1 MVSTMTMTDDKTTD
15 APPDPESFAA
25 LFEEESLRHVVKEGD
40 IVKGKVIHIGKDHVV
55 VDIGYKSEGT
65 IPLYEFT
72 QADGTVGIKE
82 GDEID
87 VFLESREDENGL
99 CVLSKEKADRLKVWD
114 EISGA
119 CERDELIEGTI
130 SARVKG
136 GLSVTIRGGV
146 KAFLPG
152 SQVDLRPVR
161 NLDAFIGKAH
171 RFKVIKFNKKRGN
184 IVLSRRVL
192 LEKERAEMKEQT
204 LEKLKEGQI
213 VEGIVKN
220 LTEYGAFI
228 DLGGIDGLLHIT
240 DMSWGRIT
248 HPSEMFQVG
257 DHVRVK
263 VLKFNAETERVSLG
277 LKQISE
283 DPWTHA
289 QEKYPPGTVVRGKV
303 VSLKDYGA
311 FIELEQGIEGL
322 VHISEM
328 SWTRRV
334 KHPSKVVAVGDTV
347 EAVVLDIDPRQ
358 NRISLGMKQLE
369 PNPFASLK
377 EKYPPGTVVKGVVRN
392 IADFGIFVEIEEGID
407 GLVHVSDLSW
417 TQRVKHPSE
426 LYQKGDEVESVVLNI
441 DFDGEKPKVSLGIKQ
456 LVPDP
461 WDRIPYDYPPG
472 KIVEAKVIKVLDFGA
487 FVEIEKGVEGLIHVS
502 EFSDERVEDP
512 KAFVKSGQILKAEI
526 IGVDTAE
533 RKDRPVVPRRAA
545 GRGVGRRAGLHGRR
559 ADGDAGR
566 RHARQARAPHGPK
579 PKGQGRQER
588 QGRVDPRSPTP
599 TSTVIMSPEEERPA
613 IGGEPPGAQA
623 APSASSAEVARAA
636 RVPLPASRTIS
647 WLRQFAKLWGFALFC
662 IFVVYVFREVAL
674 PFLFAILVAYILAPL
689 VERLGRLR
697 LGGRP
702 FPRALAVILL
712 YVNILA
718 ALGLFIGYFIPK
730 LSGDF
735 ARLFREAPALFSRLN
750 NEYLPRAGAW
760 VDKRFGP
767 ESEDDEPAELDS
779 PTPRPPRDA
788 LHGIIVEPLPDG
800 RYRSIC
806 GASPSRYS
814 RRAAAGTSSRRHT
827 RTRPRRSR
835 VANGSARSRSGSRS
849 A

>member
-1 MVSTMTMTDDKTTD
+1 MVTQDGQGEED
-15 APPDPESFAA
+15 FAA
-25 LFEEESLRHVVKEGD
+25 LLAESFSQDNVKEGE
-40 IVKGKVIHIGKDHVV
+40 ILRGTVISVGKDFAI
-55 VDIGYKSEGT
+55 VDVGYKSEGQVS
-65 IPLYEFT
+65 LEEFRM
-72 QADGTVGIKE
+72 ADGSIGVKS
-82 GDEID
+82 GDVVD
-87 VFLESREDENGL
+87 VLLEARENDMGMV
-99 CVLSKEKADRLKVWD
+99 VLSKEKADRFKVWD
-114 EISGA
+114 EISAA
-119 CERDELIEGTI
+119 CERDELIEGVIT
-130 SARVKG
+130 ARVKG

-161 NLDAFIGKAH
+161 NLDAFLNQSFK
-171 RFKVIKFNKKRGN
+171 FKVIKFNKKRGN

-192 LEKERAEMKEQT
+192 LEKERAALKEST
-204 LEKLKEGQI
+204 LERLKEGQI

-240 DMSWGRIT
+240 DMSWGRVN
-248 HPSEMFQVG
+248 HPSELFQVG

-311 FIELEQGIEGL
+311 FIELEEGIEGL

-334 KHPSKVVAVGDTV
+334 KHPSKVVAVGDVV

-487 FVEIEKGVEGLIHVS
+487 FVEIERGVEGLIHVS

-512 KAFVKSGQILKAEI
+512 KAFVKPGQILKAEI
-526 IGVDTAE
+526 IGVDTEARKIGLSFRGALRAE
-533 RKDRPVVPRRAA
+533 ETADAQGVTGAVPTATL
-545 GRGVGRRAGLHGRR
+545 G
-559 ADGDAGR
+559 DGMRD
-566 RHARQARAPHGPK
+566 HL
-579 PKGQGRQER
+579 
-588 QGRVDPRSPTP
+588 
-599 TSTVIMSPEEERPA
+599 
-613 IGGEPPGAQA
+613 AQ
-623 APSASSAEVARAA
+623 
-636 RVPLPASRTIS
+636 LT
-647 WLRQFAKLWGFALFC
+647 
-662 IFVVYVFREVAL
+662 
-674 PFLFAILVAYILAPL
+674 
-689 VERLGRLR
+689 
-697 LGGRP
+697 
-702 FPRALAVILL
+702 
-712 YVNILA
+712 
-718 ALGLFIGYFIPK
+718 
-730 LSGDF
+730 
-735 ARLFREAPALFSRLN
+735 APAK
-750 NEYLPRAGAW
+750 EQDEKDAKDAA
-760 VDKRFGP
+760 DAT
-767 ESEDDEPAELDS
+767 DDES
-779 PTPRPPRDA
+779 
-788 LHGIIVEPLPDG
+788 
-800 RYRSIC
+800 
-806 GASPSRYS
+806 
-814 RRAAAGTSSRRHT
+814 
-827 RTRPRRSR
+827 
-835 VANGSARSRSGSRS
+835 
-849 A
+849 

>member
-1 MVSTMTMTDDKTTD
+1 MNLMSTNTPFDGE
-15 APPDPESFAA
+15 ESFAA
-25 LFEEESLRHVVKEGD
+25 LFEESLKREDLKEGD
-40 IVKGKVIHIGKDHVV
+40 IVKGKVIALGNENVI
-55 VDIGYKSEGT
+55 VDIGYKSEGA
-65 IPLYEFT
+65 IPLHEFV
-72 QADGTVGIKE
+72 DGEGKVAVKV
-82 GDEID
+82 GDEVD
-87 VFLESREDENGL
+87 VFLESREDEDGL

-114 EISGA
+114 EISAA

-161 NLDAFIGKAH
+161 NLDAYIGKAH

-192 LEKERAEMKEQT
+192 LEKERAELKEQT
-204 LEKLKEGQI
+204 LDKLKEGQI

-240 DMSWGRIT
+240 DMSWGRVT
-248 HPSEMFQVG
+248 HPSELFQVG

-263 VLKFNAETERVSLG
+263 VLKFNSETERVSLG
-277 LKQISE
+277 LKQMME

-322 VHISEM
+322 IHVSEM

-334 KHPSKVVAVGDTV
+334 KHPSKVLAIGDTV

-407 GLVHVSDLSW
+407 GLVHISDLSW

-426 LYQKGDEVESVVLNI
+426 LYQKGDEVEAVVLNI
-441 DFDGEKPKVSLGIKQ
+441 EFDGEKPKVSLGIKQ

-461 WDRIPYDYPPG
+461 WDRIPYDYPIG
-472 KIVEAKVIKVLDFGA
+472 RIVDAKVIKVLDFGA

-502 EFSDERVEDP
+502 EFSDQRVEDP
-512 KAFVKSGQILKAEI
+512 KNFVKPNQALKAEI
-526 IGVDTAE
+526 ISVDTAE
-533 RKDRPVVPRRAA
+533 RKI
-545 GRGVGRRAGLHGRR
+545 GLSFRGA
-559 ADGDAGR
+559 
-566 RHARQARAPHGPK
+566 ARA
-579 PKGQGRQER
+579 E
-588 QGRVDPRSPTP
+588 
-599 TSTVIMSPEEERPA
+599 
-613 IGGEPPGAQA
+613 
-623 APSASSAEVARAA
+623 EVADA
-636 RVPLPASRTIS
+636 
-647 WLRQFAKLWGFALFC
+647 QGFSGGAPTATLGD
-662 IFVVYVFREVAL
+662 VMREK
-674 PFLFAILVAYILAPL
+674 
-689 VERLGRLR
+689 
-697 LGGRP
+697 
-702 FPRALAVILL
+702 
-712 YVNILA
+712 LA
-718 ALGLFIGYFIPK
+718 AITTK
-730 LSGDF
+730 
-735 ARLFREAPALFSRLN
+735 
-750 NEYLPRAGAW
+750 
-760 VDKRFGP
+760 KKK
-767 ESEDDEPAELDS
+767 DDEE
-779 PTPRPPRDA
+779 
-788 LHGIIVEPLPDG
+788 
-800 RYRSIC
+800 
-806 GASPSRYS
+806 
-814 RRAAAGTSSRRHT
+814 
-827 RTRPRRSR
+827 
-835 VANGSARSRSGSRS
+835 
-849 A
+849 

>member
-1 MVSTMTMTDDKTTD
+1 MVSPTTRQTTSH
-15 APPDPESFAA
+15 EEENFAA
-25 LFEEESLRHVVKEGD
+25 LFEESLKHEDVKEGD
-40 IVKGKVIHIGKDHVV
+40 IVKGKVINVGKDHVV

-72 QADGTVGIKE
+72 AADGAVTVHA

-114 EISGA
+114 EISSA

-161 NLDAFIGKAH
+161 NLDAFIGKSH

-192 LEKERAEMKEQT
+192 LEKERAELKGMT

-240 DMSWGRIT
+240 DMSWGRVT
-248 HPSEMFQVG
+248 HPSELFQVG

-358 NRISLGMKQLE
+358 NRISLGIKQLE

-377 EKYPPGTVVKGVVRN
+377 EKYPPGTVVKGVIRN
-392 IADFGIFVEIEEGID
+392 IADFGIFVEIEDGID

-426 LYQKGDEVESVVLNI
+426 LYQKGDEVEAVVLNI

-461 WDRIPYDYPPG
+461 WDRIPYDYPIG

-487 FVEIEKGVEGLIHVS
+487 FVEIERGVEGLIHVS
-502 EFSDERVEDP
+502 EFSEDRVEDP
-512 KAFVKSGQILKAEI
+512 KAFVKPGQTLKAEI

-533 RKDRPVVPRRAA
+533 RKI
-545 GRGVGRRAGLHGRR
+545 GLSFRGAT
-559 ADGDAGR
+559 
-566 RHARQARAPHGPK
+566 
-579 PKGQGRQER
+579 RQEELADA
-588 QGRVDPRSPTP
+588 QGFSGGAPTA
-599 TSTVIMSPEEERPA
+599 T
-613 IGGEPPGAQA
+613 
-623 APSASSAEVARAA
+623 
-636 RVPLPASRTIS
+636 
-647 WLRQFAKLWGFALFC
+647 
-662 IFVVYVFREVAL
+662 
-674 PFLFAILVAYILAPL
+674 
-689 VERLGRLR
+689 LGDVMRDK
-697 LGGRP
+697 
-702 FPRALAVILL
+702 
-712 YVNILA
+712 LA
-718 ALGLFIGYFIPK
+718 AL
-730 LSGDF
+730 
-735 ARLFREAPALFSRLN
+735 AAQVPATN
-750 NEYLPRAGAW
+750 NKKNKKAAAAAE
-760 VDKRFGP
+760 P
-767 ESEDDEPAELDS
+767 ESDDDN
-779 PTPRPPRDA
+779 TP
-788 LHGIIVEPLPDG
+788 
-800 RYRSIC
+800 
-806 GASPSRYS
+806 
-814 RRAAAGTSSRRHT
+814 SS
-827 RTRPRRSR
+827 
-835 VANGSARSRSGSRS
+835 N
-849 A
+849 